1 MNNLSV
7 PFPAK
12 RTGEQM
18 SSVSVS
24 DLQNHGVGVGMEVG
38 GIIAALSH
46 SILGWIVTQLQIS
59 AADLLNGD
67 ANGLC
72 L

>member
-1 MNNLSV
+1 
-7 PFPAK
+7 
-12 RTGEQM
+12 M

-59 AADLLNGD
+59 AVDLLNGD
-67 ANGLC
+67 ANGLR